1 MDELQTGVELALA
14 VFPQTAAFL
23 DPGKGPFY
31 NPTLG
36 HNGKTMQLAALGDL
50 NLGTEQF
57 FNGMGKRLP
66 DISAVG
72 QDALNG
78 L

>member
-1 MDELQTGVELALA
+1 MDELKAGIKLTFA
-14 VFPQTAAFL
+14 VFPESAAFL

-50 NLGTEQF
+50 NLGAQ
-57 FNGMGKRLP
+57 
-66 DISAVG
+66 
-72 QDALNG
+72 
-78 L
+78 